1 MHQTHISS
9 MSIVR
14 ALDDTPETPHPFLRD
29 VGMRVLY
36 SNRDDGGDLTC
47 FVVRCPEG
55 AEIEE
60 HVHEDE
66 TDVIYVLRGRARM
79 WVEDRGVFTLR
90 PRVFVVVPRGL
101 RHRTYDVEEELV
113 IYDVFTPP
121 MF

>member
-1 MHQTHISS
+1 

-14 ALDDTPETPHPFLRD
+14 DLGDVAESPHPFLRG

-47 FVVRCPEG
+47 FMVRCPAG
-55 AEIEE
+55 SEIEE

-66 TDVIYVLRGRARM
+66 TDVIYVLRGKAKM
-79 WVEDRGVFTLR
+79 WVEDRGVFPLSSG
-90 PRVFVVVPRGL
+90 VFVVVPKGL
-101 RHRTYDVEEELV
+101 RHRTFDVKKELV
-113 IYDVFTPP
+113 VYDVFTPP

>member
-1 MHQTHISS
+1 

-14 ALDDTPETPHPFLRD
+14 DLSDVTESPHPFLRG

-36 SNRDDGGDLTC
+36 SRRDDGGDLTC
-47 FVVRCPEG
+47 FVVRCPQG
-55 AEIEE
+55 LEIEE

-66 TDVIYVLRGRARM
+66 TDVIYVLRGKAKM
-79 WVEDRGVFTLR
+79 WIEDRGVFLLQ
-90 PRVFVVVPRGL
+90 PGVFVVVPRGL
-101 RHRTYDVEEELV
+101 RHRTFDVEEELI

>member
-1 MHQTHISS
+1 

-14 ALDDTPETPHPFLRD
+14 CLAETPESPHPFLRG

-36 SNRDDGGDLTC
+36 SKKDDGGAVTC
-47 FVVRCPEG
+47 FAVRCPAG
-55 AEIEE
+55 SEIEE

-66 TDVIYVLRGRARM
+66 TDIIYVLKGKAKM
-79 WVEDRGVFTLR
+79 WVDDRGEFSLE
-90 PRVFVVVPRGL
+90 PGVFVVVPPGL
-101 RHRTYDVEEELV
+101 RHRTYDVRKELL

>member
-1 MHQTHISS
+1 

-14 ALDDTPETPHPFLRD
+14 DLGDVPETPHPFLRGI
-29 VGMRVLY
+29 GMRVLY
-36 SNRDDGGDLTC
+36 SHSDDGGDLTC
-47 FVVRCPEG
+47 FVVRCPAG
-55 AEIEE
+55 SEIEE

-79 WVEDRGVFTLR
+79 WVEDQGVFPLQ
-90 PRVFVVVPRGL
+90 PGAFVVVPSGL
-101 RHRTYDVEEELV
+101 RHRTFDVEEELL